1 MTLSVAGMASLN
13 KRRFSIVS
21 GLAILYL
28 TLSGCAATNLPVA
41 TAAEVNRGLT
51 EGYQVGAG
59 DKLRVTVF
67 DEPTL
72 TGDYEIGVGG
82 DLSLPLLDA
91 IPVGGMTVDEISKIV
106 EGKLAEGGY
115 VLAPRVSVEIVQHR
129 PFFIL
134 GEVQTPGEYPYNGA
148 LTLEQAVAKAG
159 GYTARADKST
169 VILRRQ
175 DWDKS
180 KRVKLDG
187 TSLKVAPG
195 DTITVQE
202 AFF

>member
-1 MTLSVAGMASLN
+1 MATVSIP
-13 KRRFSIVS
+13 KMRHFSIAF
-21 GLAILYL
+21 GLSL
-28 TLSGCAATNLPVA
+28 TSLMLTVCGGANLPLMSVSQ
-41 TAAEVNRGLT
+41 VNQGLK
-51 EGYQVGAG
+51 EGYRVGAG

-91 IPVGGMTVDEISKIV
+91 IPVGGMNVDAISKV
-106 EGKLAEGGY
+106 VQEKLAEGGY

-134 GEVQTPGEYPYNGA
+134 GEVQTPGEYPYNGD

-159 GYTARADKST
+159 GYTPRADKNSI
-169 VILRRQ
+169 VLRRQ
-175 DWDKS
+175 DWTQS

-187 TSLKVAPG
+187 MSLKVAPG

>member
-1 MTLSVAGMASLN
+1 MTLSMASVSSLTT
-13 KRRFSIVS
+13 KRFVIVS
-21 GLAILYL
+21 GLA
-28 TLSGCAATNLPVA
+28 LSLLLSACASSNLPVVSVA
-41 TAAEVNRGLT
+41 QVNQGLT
-51 EGYQVGAG
+51 EGYRVGAG

-82 DLSLPLLDA
+82 ELSLPLLEA
-91 IPVGGMTVDEISKIV
+91 IPVGDMTVDAISTIV
-106 EGKLAEGGY
+106 EEKLAEGGY
-115 VLAPRVSVEIVQHR
+115 VLAPRVSVEIVEHR

-134 GEVQTPGEYPYNGA
+134 GEVQTPGEYPYNGD

-159 GYTARADKST
+159 GYTPRADKGS

-175 DWDKS
+175 DWTES

-187 TSLKVAPG
+187 PSMRVAPG